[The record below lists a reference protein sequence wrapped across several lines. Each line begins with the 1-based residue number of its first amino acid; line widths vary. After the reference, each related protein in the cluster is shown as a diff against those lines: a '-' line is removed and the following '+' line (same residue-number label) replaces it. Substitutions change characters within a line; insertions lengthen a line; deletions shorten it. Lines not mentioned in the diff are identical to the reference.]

1 MTSSVSALGL
11 QLFATTSLGAEQTN
25 LAQLNEE
32 LASNQQYNNLTDYS
46 PLDAQQLLN
55 FQDSIIQRQSYISA
69 MQSVS
74 PTLTIYNTTMSD
86 MTSIAQQAS
95 ELASQ
100 NPSLDQSTVNTVNQE
115 VQSMMQQAVSDLNQ
129 QVNGQYIYAG
139 TRYTTQPVNLSAVL
153 SNLTPSATTNEESN
167 PSPDN
172 LPTYDTDY
180 GTSDPTVVAAA
191 WTNNSVSIDT
201 GNTLT
206 YGVTSTQDGFQQL
219 IAGLQF
225 INAASQPGTDAATY
239 QSDMSQ
245 AGSLLNTAI
254 TNIETYQAGNAAAT
268 NTITNETT
276 TQNDDISSLQQQIGD
291 IQNVDLTQ
299 VGTELNLLQT
309 QLQASYSATATLTQ
323 ESILKYL

>member
-11 QLFATTSLGAEQTN
+11 QLFTTSSLQAEQTN

-32 LASNQQYNNLTDYS
+32 LASNQQHDDLTDYS

-55 FQDSIIQRQSYISA
+55 FQDAIVQRQSYIAA

-74 PTLTIYNTTMSD
+74 PRLNIYNTTMSD
-86 MTSIAQQAS
+86 MTSIASQAQ

-100 NPSLDQSTVNTVNQE
+100 NPSLNPNTTGTINTQ
-115 VQSMMQQAVSDLNQ
+115 VQSYMQQVVSDLNQ
-129 QVNGQYIYAG
+129 QVNGRFIYAG
-139 TRYTTQPVNLSAVL
+139 TRFTTEPVSLNAVL
-153 SNLTPSATTNEESN
+153 SNLTPSATTAEQAD
-167 PSPDN
+167 PSPNN
-172 LPTYDTDY
+172 LPSYDTDF
-180 GTSDPTVVAAA
+180 GTADPNVVAAA
-191 WTNNSVSIDT
+191 WTNDSAAIDT
-201 GNTLT
+201 GDNLT

-225 INAASQPGTDAATY
+225 VNAATQPGTDAATY

-245 AGSLLNTAI
+245 ASTLLNTAV
-254 TNIETYQAGNAAAT
+254 TNIQVYQAGTAAAI
-268 NTITNETT
+268 NTVSSEQTAQNNDITG
-276 TQNDDISSLQQQIGD
+276 LQQQIGN

-323 ESILKYL
+323 DSILRFL